1 MGDRVIKSLALF
13 LKQRLRKSDHIGR
26 YGGEEFAVV
35 LPDTDAATAA
45 RVLDDIRRRFAEIHF
60 PAQPQDLSCS
70 FSCGIAE
77 LHGEQEAKA
86 LASHADEALYRAK
99 HAGRNRVETFASS
112 LRHMHEALA

>member
-1 MGDRVIKSLALF
+1 M
-13 LKQRLRKSDHIGR
+13 
-26 YGGEEFAVV
+26 V

-112 LRHMHEALA
+112 LRHLHEALA